1 MFNSFK
7 RRLPEISIFHHPS
20 SPPSNKALKMLRDSL
35 SGTYPPG
42 NGKGQPLEFQLEVV
56 ESPPNSAQLGTIMSY
71 LPSKA
76 TNPSMAFLSA
86 HPSAGSVAEQPTT
99 LKDIAALAET
109 NPNAFKWPVVVNWV
123 EGKASIG
130 NTEGVK
136 DILESIR
143 KKRDGETK
151 EEDVYRP
158 GWFI

>member
-1 MFNSFK
+1 
-7 RRLPEISIFHHPS
+7 
-20 SPPSNKALKMLRDSL
+20 MLRDSL
-35 SGTYPPG
+35 SGPYPPG

-76 TNPSMAFLSA
+76 ANPSMVFLSA
-86 HPSAGSVAEQPTT
+86 HSSTANIAEQPTT
-99 LKDIAALAET
+99 LKGIATLAET
-109 NPNAFKWPVVVNWV
+109 NPKAFKWPVVVDWV
-123 EGKASIG
+123 DGKASIG
-130 NTEGVK
+130 STEGVNE
-136 DILESIR
+136 ILESIR

>member
-1 MFNSFK
+1 
-7 RRLPEISIFHHPS
+7 
-20 SPPSNKALKMLRDSL
+20 MLRDSL
-35 SGTYPPG
+35 SAPYPAG
-42 NGKGQPLEFQLEVV
+42 NAKGQALEFQLEVV

-76 TNPSMAFLSA
+76 ANPSMVFLFAHASA
-86 HPSAGSVAEQPTT
+86 AHIAEQQPTT
-99 LKDIAALAET
+99 LKDIAALAGT
-109 NPNAFKWPVVVNWV
+109 NPNAFKWPIVVDWV
-123 EGKASIG
+123 DGKASVG

-136 DILESIR
+136 EILEAIR